1 MTDYETD
8 ERAVINL
15 ITELMAIHKKYPND
29 YDLGTKARRL
39 LTEFEK
45 K

>member
-1 MTDYETD
+1 MDYEED
-8 ERAVINL
+8 EGAVTKL
-15 ITELMAIHKKYPND
+15 IAELMAIHKKYPND